1 MKFSADIIDLINS
14 TQKIK
19 IIEFLLNHK
28 AFMSEREIASVLSV
42 SHMSVNRTMKALA
55 GLNLTQN
62 TVIGNSYLWR
72 VNCKSY
78 AFDVLSKIVSA
89 LSKLKYPLDD
99 LKWFILKH
107 LPKKMIL
114 KIVIFG
120 SIAKQEEKASSD
132 IDVFI
137 LVPNSKIKAEI
148 GPFLEKLSLEIL
160 DRYGNAF
167 SPYVLTER
175 ELKLKGKMRLISEI
189 QSGIQIYPSQ

>member
-1 MKFSADIIDLINS
+1 VKFSTDIIYIINS

-55 GLNLTQN
+55 DLNFAQN

-72 VNCKSY
+72 VNRKSY
-78 AFDVLSKIVSA
+78 AFDVLSKIVSV
-89 LSKLKYPLDD
+89 LSKLKYPLED
-99 LKWFILKH
+99 LKLLILKH

-120 SIAKQEEKASSD
+120 SIAKQEEKVSSD

-137 LVPNSKIKAEI
+137 LVPNLKIKAEI
-148 GPFLEKLSLEIL
+148 GPILEKLSLEIL

-167 SPYVLTER
+167 SPYVLTEG
-175 ELKLKGKMRLISEI
+175 ELNRKRKIRLISEI
-189 QSGIQIYPSQ
+189 QSGIQIYP